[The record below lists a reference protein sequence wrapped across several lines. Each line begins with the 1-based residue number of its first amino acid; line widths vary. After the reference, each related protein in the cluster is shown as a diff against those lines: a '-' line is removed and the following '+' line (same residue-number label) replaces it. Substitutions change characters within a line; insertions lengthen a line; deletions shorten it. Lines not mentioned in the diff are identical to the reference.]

1 MGLASRDMD
10 IRYQNGIQ
18 THFKLLSSNMI
29 NDNFQASKEVGVQ
42 HSEVQRHERG
52 VKGQLRRLGSG
63 EMGRFHR
70 STLASTEKY

>member
-52 VKGQLRRLGSG
+52 GQRQLQCAGSG
-63 EMGRFHR
+63 KVE
-70 STLASTEKY
+70 